1 VPPEQ
6 LEPAVAAYRLAQA
19 EADPAGFY
27 GATPNFQVAAFMTAY
42 CDTDDRRGRE
52 IAGAAARWYLG
63 DNAAPLNRVRFG
75 PDFDRARFAKY
86 TDDALI
92 RDRMV
97 VGGDPDTC
105 ARVVEAWAKVGV
117 DQLILMIQAGV
128 TTHDQV
134 MRAIELLGTKVLPR
148 FQG

>member
-1 VPPEQ
+1 MLQ
-6 LEPAVAAYRLAQA
+6 R
-19 EADPAGFY
+19 
-27 GATPNFQVAAFMTAY
+27 GAPGARHHERARP
-42 CDTDDRRGRE
+42 TDGDRE
-52 IAGAAARWYLG
+52 TT
-63 DNAAPLNRVRFG
+63 RVRFG

-105 ARVVEAWAKVGV
+105 SRVVEAWGQVGV
-117 DQLILMIQAGV
+117 DQLILMVQAGV
-128 TTHDQV
+128 TPHNDV

-148 FQG
+148 FRDTA